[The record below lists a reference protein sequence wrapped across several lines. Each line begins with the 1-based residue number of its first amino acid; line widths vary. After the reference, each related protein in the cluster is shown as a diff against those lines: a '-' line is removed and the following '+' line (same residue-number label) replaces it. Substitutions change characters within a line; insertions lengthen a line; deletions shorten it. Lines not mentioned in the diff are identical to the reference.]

1 MKTRK
6 AQETQNT
13 DVAPVDW
20 QERME
25 QLERENKA
33 AWRLQM
39 RQHEQRQ
46 RELAKGF
53 KPLLSGSGV
62 TQENTQGP
70 GEHRKRVTERLHKDE
85 RAYSQE
91 TRRKIEKFGDAAQS
105 LAKGLAGELAGEIQ
119 ADIFPMAVAGD
130 SDGRVLVAVL
140 PHKEGETF
148 GHKSDPFIRVFSAF
162 RKALKG
168 YGPIKNI

>member
-1 MKTRK
+1 MSPI
-6 AQETQNT
+6 

-25 QLERENKA
+25 QLEAENKA
-33 AWRLQM
+33 AWRLQI

-53 KPLLSGSGV
+53 KPLLSGSGS
-62 TQENTQGP
+62 P
-70 GEHRKRVTERLHKDE
+70 AKDE
-85 RAYSQE
+85 GA
-91 TRRKIEKFGDAAQS
+91 RKEKRLSIKEGLHEHESTDAGGIEHMIDKFGETARHAAKAIAS
-105 LAKGLAGELAGEIQ
+105 DLAGPVPPDA
-119 ADIFPMAVAGD
+119 FPMTLVGD
-130 SDGRVLVAVL
+130 RDGRVLVAIL

-148 GHKSDPFIRVFSAF
+148 GHKNDPFIRVFSAF

-168 YGPIKNI
+168 YGTITGIGS